1 MFNAGF
7 SRTQQ
12 EVLAEGIDAEGG
24 TQRIAG
30 GSVMRSRNIW
40 GDWSFVEIEGE
51 IKPEYEEVRLVTKG
65 SRWSRLNYYLDNLLV
80 RPTNVSVQMQG
91 FETEDGDEIGMK
103 DGYFFQMKNVAWPI
117 PDSSLVSP
125 LPQ

>member
-1 MFNAGF
+1 
-7 SRTQQ
+7 
-12 EVLAEGIDAEGG
+12 
-24 TQRIAG
+24 
-30 GSVMRSRNIW
+30 MRSRNIW

-65 SRWSRLNYYLDNLLV
+65 SRWSRLNNYLDNLLV